1 MPAYYLSEDDVILLR
16 SMAEQ
21 HRQGNIG
28 NHKGRTTI
36 YTEEAQSPDTQ
47 LVIPREIIPRR
58 SNTSLSVGECSL
70 YTIRES
76 TLEEMDVGV
85 LEVYNLTETPLFP
98 EEVYLAIKTKQGH
111 WVVPESTTGTTYLVQ
126 FEIVSKVGLGT
137 GTGTDLVSLPDE
149 VQAAKVLNSMFGM
162 KDIPDMDDGRILV
175 YDTSG
180 CFFNELDTD
189 LISRIGYAVYMKG
202 TGLDPENILGTGTY
216 VPPTDVGTQTTDLE
230 GKWEVISLCCP
241 PE

>member
-21 HRQGNIG
+21 YRQGNIG

-47 LVIPREIIPRR
+47 LVIPRETIPRR

-85 LEVYNLTETPLFP
+85 LEVYNLTETPLSP
-98 EEVYLAIKTKQGH
+98 EEVYLAVKTKQGH
-111 WVVPESTTGTTYLVQ
+111 WVIPESISSFTYIIQ

-137 GTGTDLVSLPDE
+137 GTGTDTPDIPTD
-149 VQAAKVLNSMFGM
+149 VQVAKVVNSAFGM
-162 KDIPDMDDGRILV
+162 TDVPDSFEGRILV

-180 CFFNELDTD
+180 CFFNEPDED
-189 LISRIGYAVYMKG
+189 LECRIGYAIYMKQE
-202 TGLDPENILGTGTY
+202 GLDPSNTLRPETGTGVEVTS
-216 VPPTDVGTQTTDLE
+216 VNLAGR
-230 GKWEVISLCCP
+230 WEVFSLCCAP
-241 PE
+241 V